1 MNITD
6 CFLENGIKVTE
17 NVDTSKIS
25 SIKTGGCVRY
35 GVYPESIGG
44 LIKSVKIC
52 RLLDMKFKLIGGCTN
67 TFFKDDSI
75 DSAVIFTTKL
85 EDNKICD
92 GYARIDCG
100 CSLSKILKSA
110 ADKNL
115 EISNALFGIPG
126 TVGGAMRNN
135 AGAFDSEIG
144 QTFIE
149 GLFLNIETLEVVSLD
164 RSDMMFGYR
173 SSLLMKEPL
182 VFLQGNFKTK
192 SKERD
197 LCVSDFKKYTKKRKA
212 TQPNL
217 PSLGSFFKRSDG
229 IIPAEL
235 IDKAGLKN
243 YRING
248 AAISDKH
255 AGFIVNLGNATST
268 DVDKLAGYVEE
279 RVKDLYNVTLQRE
292 AELVQ

>member
-85 EDNKICD
+85 GDNKICD

-110 ADKNL
+110 ADKNHA
-115 EISNALFGIPG
+115 ALFYYITGRR
-126 TVGGAMRNN
+126 RNCR
-135 AGAFDSEIG
+135 A
-144 QTFIE
+144 
-149 GLFLNIETLEVVSLD
+149 
-164 RSDMMFGYR
+164 
-173 SSLLMKEPL
+173 
-182 VFLQGNFKTK
+182 
-192 SKERD
+192 
-197 LCVSDFKKYTKKRKA
+197 YTCW
-212 TQPNL
+212 
-217 PSLGSFFKRSDG
+217 
-229 IIPAEL
+229 
-235 IDKAGLKN
+235 
-243 YRING
+243 
-248 AAISDKH
+248 
-255 AGFIVNLGNATST
+255 
-268 DVDKLAGYVEE
+268 
-279 RVKDLYNVTLQRE
+279 
-292 AELVQ
+292 